1 MIESKVMV
9 STTGHDG
16 PMGASGVKRL
26 QRLGMLGASNFG
38 MGALDMNVAE
48 DAVVDRTR
56 EIVPG
61 MVCVWGLGGGLGRFL
76 NAHSPTDQLTNHQ
89 LTTRQPPPPVQV
101 VAGMEI
107 AEAEGLPRM
116 G

>member
-26 QRLGMLGASNFG
+26 QRLGMLGAELPG
-38 MGALDMNVAE
+38 MGALDMNCAE

-61 MVCVWGLGGGLGRFL
+61 MVCFLGVGGWFGVFF
-76 NAHSPTDQLTNHQ
+76 
-89 LTTRQPPPPVQV
+89 
-101 VAGMEI
+101 
-107 AEAEGLPRM
+107 
-116 G
+116 

>member
-1 MIESKVMV
+1 VIESKVMV

-26 QRLGMLGASNFG
+26 QRLGMLGGSLPG
-38 MGALDMNVAE
+38 MGALNMNVAE

-61 MVCVWGLGGGLGRFL
+61 MVRLRWFWGWLGVK
-76 NAHSPTDQLTNHQ
+76 NAAF
-89 LTTRQPPPPVQV
+89 VEV
-101 VAGMEI
+101 C
-107 AEAEGLPRM
+107 
-116 G
+116 